1 VLVVACMLA
10 ACDGFPSEEIV
21 GEGSIAALSEDQLLI
36 QEKTSV
42 VTLDM
47 KGATG
52 RSLAARYKAGQG
64 VKLVGTKSIDEFGE
78 MQETIKAIEF
88 EDGKRLRISSY

>member
-1 VLVVACMLA
+1 MLA
-10 ACDGFPSEEIV
+10 ACDGLHPSEEIV
-21 GEGSIAALSEDQLLI
+21 GEGSIAALNEEQLLI
-36 QEKTSV
+36 QEKSSV

-52 RSLAARYKAGQG
+52 QSLAARYKAGQG

-78 MQETIKAIEF
+78 MRETIKAIEF
-88 EDGKRLRISSY
+88 EDGKRLYVSR